1 MTIGPQFGA
10 RPFSLK
16 ERVMKNRYFAAIV
29 ISLAAVSSANAQVKR
44 GVMTVTGA
52 EMH

>member
-1 MTIGPQFGA
+1 MN
-10 RPFSLK
+10 
-16 ERVMKNRYFAAIV
+16 NRYIAAIM
-29 ISLAAVSSANAQVKR
+29 ISLVATAANAQVER

>member
-1 MTIGPQFGA
+1 
-10 RPFSLK
+10 
-16 ERVMKNRYFAAIV
+16 MKNCYLVAIV
-29 ISLAAVSSANAQVKR
+29 LSLAAVSTANAQVKR

>member
-1 MTIGPQFGA
+1 
-10 RPFSLK
+10 
-16 ERVMKNRYFAAIV
+16 MKNCYFAAIV
-29 ISLAAVSSANAQVKR
+29 LSLAAVSTANAQIKR

>member
-1 MTIGPQFGA
+1 
-10 RPFSLK
+10 
-16 ERVMKNRYFAAIV
+16 MKNRCFATIV
-29 ISLAAVSSANAQVKR
+29 ISLAAVSTANAQIER